1 MRYLYACFKN
11 YIGFYNGMGLDKVEI
26 DFTKCKNN
34 IVLISGANG
43 TGKSTLMESLSI
55 IPDPNSSYIPERDGE
70 KILTIFDDGNT
81 YNIHIISQC
90 DNKGGRKQT
99 KAFISKNGLQLND
112 NGNITSYKEIIFS
125 EFEMDANYISLSKLS
140 GNQRGLGDK
149 TPAERKKF
157 VANIIDNLETYNDI
171 YKTLNKK
178 SLIFKSYI
186 NTLHTKIQNIGTKDS
201 LEITLSSLKQREYEY
216 NSKIMEL
223 NNKIV
228 SIEAKS
234 SIDED
239 EALRINQING
249 KYNSI
254 LDAIGLLLV
263 DIKSLTHKTKIKET
277 EISKKYKDDL
287 ELFNHYQNKISEL
300 RSTWTDKSKRIISV
314 EESINSMEAEI
325 SSLSANI
332 DKQLEEKYSI
342 SNKKLDNLKEK
353 LSSLNIDPY
362 PDMIFTIKKVLDFYN
377 EFIIKI
383 DALYERAT
391 PEMLKFITIEF
402 DPLKLEKIS
411 SDLDKAKSDLLR
423 VEEEIA
429 TAQKQIEE
437 LSILNN
443 KPKNCKDTTCAFIS
457 KALKLQKELG
467 NVNLEKRIELLLLDK
482 NNLFQIIGELE
493 QSKTLYSHWMEEK
506 SKLDNNIINAILS
519 NSTDLHLVNDKS
531 MTNIDNILNSIANMS
546 TFNDQR
552 DPKKLIRAFNLL
564 EELKKETETNTI
576 LSYEYKSFREK
587 IQLIN
592 STTNMLQ
599 KLKNERD
606 ELSVE
611 IVDLKQSLNKYES
624 LKNNLENRLEDEA
637 RFESVYLQFVEKNK
651 DKEILE
657 SQINEFNK
665 KSSKALE
672 EISHIQDYRLEIDR
686 LTKECGPISSEIQRI
701 TGQLSILES
710 YYVEYNQ
717 YKEKY
722 NMIETLKKYCS
733 PTGGGIQTIFMQLYM
748 SKTLEL
754 SNQVLGMLFGGEYK
768 LLDFV
773 INQNEFRIPFIGSG
787 LPVDDISSGSASQI
801 CIMGMAI
808 NLVLLHQGS
817 TKFNIARLDE
827 VDQGL
832 DTRNRF
838 EYMNTLERTRLI
850 LQIEQL
856 FVISHSIEA
865 DTSSVDIIKLKSY
878 NDFEDNV
885 QLGNVIWDYSEEI
898 KKTLI

>member
-55 IPDPNSSYIPERDGE
+55 IPDSNSSYIPERDGE

-99 KAFISKNGLQLND
+99 KAYISKNGLQLND

-125 EFEMDANYISLSKLS
+125 EFEMDSNYVSLSKLS

-157 VANIIDNLETYNDI
+157 VANIIDNLEIYNDI

-178 SLIFKSYI
+178 SLIFKSYT

-239 EALRINQING
+239 EALRINQINEN
-249 KYNSI
+249 YNSL
-254 LDAIGLLLV
+254 LDTIGLLST
-263 DIKSLTHKTKIKET
+263 DIKSLIHKTKIKET
-277 EISKKYKDDL
+277 EISNKYKVDK

-300 RSTWTDKSKRIISV
+300 KSTWMDKSKRIMAI

-325 SSLSANI
+325 SSLSTNI
-332 DKQLEEKYSI
+332 DKQLEEKYSV
-342 SNKKLDNLKEK
+342 SNKKLNTIKEE
-353 LSSLNIDPY
+353 LISLNIDPN
-362 PDMIFTIKKVLDFYN
+362 PDIIFTIKKVLDFYN
-377 EFIIKI
+377 EFVTKI
-383 DALYERAT
+383 DSLYERAT
-391 PEMLKFITIEF
+391 PEMLRFITIEF
-402 DPLKLEKIS
+402 DPLKLDNIS
-411 SDLDKAKSDLLR
+411 SDIDKAKSDLLK
-423 VEEEIA
+423 VEEDIL
-429 TAQKQIEE
+429 TTHKYIEE
-437 LSILNN
+437 LSILDN
-443 KPKNCKDTTCAFIS
+443 KPKNCKDTTCSFIS

-467 NVNLEKRIELLLLDK
+467 NVNLEKRLELLLKDK
-482 NNLFQIIGELE
+482 DILFKKIQELE
-493 QSKTLYSHWMEEK
+493 QLKNLYSYWMEEK
-506 SKLDNNIINAILS
+506 TKLDIIINTVIS
-519 NSTDLHLVNDKS
+519 NSKDLYLVNDKL
-531 MTNIDNILNSIANMS
+531 MTNIDNILKAISNMS
-546 TFNDQR
+546 PFNDQR
-552 DPKKLIRAFNLL
+552 DPQKLIYICNLL
-564 EELKKETETNTI
+564 EELKKEIETNTI

-592 STTNMLQ
+592 STSNMLQ

-611 IVDLKQSLNKYES
+611 IIDLKQSLDKYES
-624 LKNNLENRLEDEA
+624 LKNNLGNRLEDEA
-637 RFESVYLQFVEKNK
+637 RFESIYLQFVEKNK

-665 KSSKALE
+665 RSSKALE

-686 LTKECGPISSEIQRI
+686 LTKECVPISAEIQRL

-710 YYVEYNQ
+710 YYIEYNQ

-773 INQNEFRIPFIGSG
+773 INQDEFRIPFIGSG

-832 DTRNRF
+832 DSRNRF
-838 EYMNTLERTRLI
+838 EYMNTLEKTRHI